1 MKSIIL
7 KGLVLLIIDNI
18 IISEP
23 EVLSWKRKTLK
34 ASLKCNISLIQGKK
48 WHLLVVM
55 IKNMGTCSAGKSA
68 HTLRHTAFRH
78 AYIHTYTVINSQTK
92 RKKISVHCTKEKKKY
107 NCDRNDH
114 FTVLKAWLRK
124 TLSQTKFRLALDLKC
139 CHFIHIYIIVIL
151 IKSIIA
157 K

>member
-1 MKSIIL
+1 MQCRL
-7 KGLVLLIIDNI
+7 K
-18 IISEP
+18 
-23 EVLSWKRKTLK
+23 
-34 ASLKCNISLIQGKK
+34 
-48 WHLLVVM
+48 
-55 IKNMGTCSAGKSA
+55 
-68 HTLRHTAFRH
+68 HT
-78 AYIHTYTVINSQTK
+78 YIHSYKFAKKQQQNNS
-92 RKKISVHCTKEKKKY
+92 

-124 TLSQTKFRLALDLKC
+124 TLSQTKFCLALDLK